1 MDDGAPYGK
10 ARLVTRKRPRRR
22 VLALC
27 LVAGTVACTAA
38 VPDHSGPP
46 SPAGSGASEMPR
58 SEAPSS
64 SATPESSVAEPER
77 AGPEGVLG
85 QQIEIGTIDPAHAPH
100 LTSFASDGAS
110 IWFASGLADG
120 RPGTYAPD
128 LWRYVPGADAPEL
141 VWSNPGRQ
149 RSISVIAADLG
160 AVAFGE
166 MAGSGERDW
175 NLWLLPDPSAEPVLL
190 DSHPG
195 DDDVSGL
202 LPSVSVSEDRVAWTA
217 FDRGPAGPVSELLV
231 ATAPDWTP
239 VVLEQRDA
247 AVGELWL
254 PSLRGTELVYCE
266 LTYNAE
272 RTRDERHVYLT
283 DTVVRAEPRQLDTS
297 GRATMPLLVDGGVI
311 WKETDPGFNMFNW
324 GHLVYWDRSTG
335 RELSMSSGMQP
346 DVNYPS
352 AGTRF
357 VAVFGY
363 DTALLPVY
371 DLEDDR
377 WRLIERYDVA
387 AGEGVY
393 RAHVAGDLLVW
404 LETNAD
410 TGESGELRWAYLP
423 LAGNKQLGS

>member
-1 MDDGAPYGK
+1 MDDRAPHRE
-10 ARLVTRKRPRRR
+10 ARLVTTERLWHRA
-22 VLALC
+22 LALC
-27 LVAGTVACTAA
+27 LVAGTAACTAA
-38 VPDHSGPP
+38 VPAPSAHTTSVAESG
-46 SPAGSGASEMPR
+46 SP
-58 SEAPSS
+58 APSS
-64 SATPESSVAEPER
+64 ASRSPRPTAIPASATPGPS
-77 AGPEGVLG
+77 GPEGALG
-85 QQIEIGTIDPAHAPH
+85 KTLDIGTIDPAQAPY
-100 LTSFASDGAS
+100 LTAFASDGAS
-110 IWFASGLADG
+110 IWFGSGIADA

-160 AVAFGE
+160 TVAFAE
-166 MAGSGERDW
+166 MDGDGKRDW
-175 NLWLLPDPSAEPVLL
+175 KLWLLPDPGAQPFLL

-195 DDDVSGL
+195 DEGVSAL
-202 LPSVSVSEDRVAWTA
+202 LPSVSVSEGRVAWTA
-217 FDRGPAGPVSELLV
+217 FDRGSGGPVSQLLV
-231 ATAPDWTP
+231 ASAPDWTP
-239 VVLEQRDA
+239 VLLEERDA

-254 PSLRGTELVYCE
+254 PSLRGTEIVYCE
-266 LTYNAE
+266 LTYNPE

-283 DTVVRAEPRQLDTS
+283 DTVARSERRQLDTS

-324 GHLVYWDRSTG
+324 GHLVYWDRATE
-335 RELSMSSGMQP
+335 RQLSMASGMQP

-357 VAVFGY
+357 VAIYGY

-371 DLEDDR
+371 DLGDDR

-393 RAHVAGDLLVW
+393 RAHVAGDLMVW
-404 LETNAD
+404 LETNAEV
-410 TGESGELRWAYLP
+410 GGSGELRWAYLP

>member
-10 ARLVTRKRPRRR
+10 ARLVTRKRPRRK

-27 LVAGTVACTAA
+27 LFAGTVACTAT
-38 VPDHSGPP
+38 VPDHSGLP
-46 SPAGSGASEMPR
+46 SPAGSGGAEIPR
-58 SEAPSS
+58 SESPSS
-64 SATPESSVAEPER
+64 SATPASSVAERER

-85 QQIEIGTIDPAHAPH
+85 QQVEIGTIDPGHAPY
-100 LTSFASDGAS
+100 LTAFASDGGS
-110 IWFASGLADG
+110 VWFASGLADG

-128 LWRYVPGADAPEL
+128 LWRYVPGADVPEL

-160 AVAFGE
+160 TVAFGE
-166 MAGSGERDW
+166 MDGNGERDW
-175 NLWLLPDPSAEPVLL
+175 NLWLLQDPSAEPVLL

-195 DDDVSGL
+195 DEDVSGL

-324 GHLVYWDRSTG
+324 GHLVYWDRSTA
-335 RELSMSSGMQP
+335 RELSMASGMQP

-357 VAVFGY
+357 VAVHGY

-371 DLEDDR
+371 DLDDDR